1 MNGNRPEKQ
10 NKKLLI
16 RDILNPLDDEVICKI
31 IYNPPQQILVRFF
44 NPEMFP
50 IYDTSE
56 DFERFLL
63 DGCFSKIKEWQEI
76 TIRYEYYDNMDEVET
91 IIVEGEIEI
100 ENVDLIRKHVAKLV
114 DLLSPWNDI
123 FTVDDYL

>member
-31 IYNPPQQILVRFF
+31 IYNSPHQILVRFF
-44 NPEMFP
+44 NPETFP

-100 ENVDLIRKHVAKLV
+100 ENVDLIRKHVAKLI